1 MVVSFE
7 GCTRIGLAVAIGIA
21 TLSNVTVYAQEKRA
35 IKIGLMLPYKGV
47 YALPTESIDR
57 GFQLALE
64 EFGNKANGH
73 PVEIVRADDELTPN
87 VGVQKFNKFV
97 QSDKVDL
104 VAGVVGSNVGI
115 AISELA
121 DKNKMPMVFVNA
133 FADEITGKFCSPYIA
148 RTSFSAN
155 AFEYASGKYWAS
167 KGIKTAVTMGPDYSA
182 GRAFIGGFRRGF
194 EDNGGKVIEELW
206 TPFQKTK
213 DYSAALTQAANSGAQ
228 IIYAFYAGAEAIQ
241 VVKQHADFGLR
252 SKIPLI
258 GDHWVYDEALWP
270 ALGDLALNAQHVAT
284 HYPGIQSEANEK
296 FVKAYAAR
304 YKQTPDVSAELGY
317 DNGKAIML
325 TLESLGGQMPEDRT
339 KFISTMRDLTFD
351 APRGK
356 IKFNAQN
363 SALLEKV
370 YVIEIVKGPD
380 GTLQRK
386 SLDEFPGAGD
396 LPGCT
401 KSF

>member
-1 MVVSFE
+1 MAFSFQKCACLAIGVVA
-7 GCTRIGLAVAIGIA
+7 AVAAQGG
-21 TLSNVTVYAQEKRA
+21 VTADAQDKA
-35 IKIGLMLPYKGV
+35 PIKIGLMLPYKGV
-47 YALPTESIDR
+47 YAPLADNIDR
-57 GFQLALE
+57 GFQIALAE
-64 EFGNKANGH
+64 YGNKVGGRAI
-73 PVEIVRADDELTPN
+73 EIIRADDELTPS

-104 VAGVVGSNVGI
+104 IAGIIGSNVGI

-121 DKNKMPMVFVNA
+121 DKAKVPTVLANT
-133 FADEITGKFCSPYIA
+133 FADEITGKFCSPYVA

-155 AFEYASGKYWAS
+155 GFEYNSGKYWAS
-167 KGIKTAVTMGPDYSA
+167 KGVKTAVTMGPDYSA
-182 GRAFIGGFRRGF
+182 GRAFIGGFKRGF
-194 EDNGGKVIEELW
+194 EDNGGKVIEEIW

-213 DYSAALTQAANSGAQ
+213 DWGAALTQAGNSGAE
-228 IIYAFYAGAEAIQ
+228 IIYAFYAGAEAVQ

-252 SKIPLI
+252 EKIPLI

-270 ALGDLALNAQHVAT
+270 ALGDLVLGAKHLTT
-284 HYPGIQSEANEK
+284 HFPGLQTEANLK
-296 FVKAYAAR
+296 FVKAYQDK
-304 YKQTPDVSAELGY
+304 YHQDPDVSAELGY

-325 TLESLGGQMPEDRT
+325 TFAKLGGEMPEDRA
-339 KFISTMRDLTFD
+339 KFISTMRELTFD

-356 IKFNAQN
+356 IRFNPQN

-370 YVIEIVKGPD
+370 YIVEIAKGPD
-380 GTLQRK
+380 GKPQRK
-386 SLDEFPGAGD
+386 FIDEFPGAPD

>member
-1 MVVSFE
+1 MAISFN
-7 GCTRIGLAVAIGIA
+7 GYTRIGFALAISLAASAIPPVSA
-21 TLSNVTVYAQEKRA
+21 AEKSTNQDWFHA
-35 IKIGLMLPYKGV
+35 SLQGV
-47 YALPTESIDR
+47 YAPLAVNIDQ
-57 GFQLALE
+57 GFQIALE
-64 EFGNKANGH
+64 EYGGKISGRSI
-73 PVEIVRADDELTPN
+73 EIIRADDELTPS

-104 VAGVVGSNVGI
+104 VAGVIGSNVGI

-121 DKNKMPMVFVNA
+121 DKNKMPMVFANA

-155 AFEYASGKYWAS
+155 GFEYASGKYWAS
-167 KGIKTAVTMGPDYSA
+167 KGMKTAVTMGPDYSA
-182 GRAFIGGFRRGF
+182 GRAFIGGFKRGF
-194 EDNGGKVIEELW
+194 EDNGGKVIEEIW

-284 HYPGIQSEANEK
+284 HYPGIQTEANQK
-296 FVKAYAAR
+296 FVKAYNAK
-304 YKQTPDVSAELGY
+304 YKQDPDVSAELGY
-317 DNGKAIML
+317 DNGKGDHADIGE
-325 TLESLGGQMPEDRT
+325 TWRRNARRSLQVH
-339 KFISTMRDLTFD
+339 FHD
-351 APRGK
+351 AR
-356 IKFNAQN
+356 
-363 SALLEKV
+363 
-370 YVIEIVKGPD
+370 PD
-380 GTLQRK
+380 VRCTAWKNQVQCTEQRV
-386 SLDEFPGAGD
+386 A
-396 LPGCT
+396 
-401 KSF
+401 

>member
-1 MVVSFE
+1 MEISFRKY
-7 GCTRIGLAVAIGIA
+7 TRIGFAAVIGLAASAGLPA
-21 TLSNVTVYAQEKRA
+21 RAQEKGP

-47 YALPTESIDR
+47 YAPLAENIDR
-57 GFQLALE
+57 GFQIALE
-64 EFGNKANGH
+64 EYGNKTSGR
-73 PVEIVRADDELTPN
+73 PIEIIRADDELTPN

-104 VAGVVGSNVGI
+104 VAGVIGSNVAI

-121 DKNKMPMVFVNA
+121 DKNKMPTVFANA

-155 AFEYASGKYWAS
+155 DFEYASGKYWAS
-167 KGIKTAVTMGPDYSA
+167 KGIKTAITMGPDYSA

-194 EDNGGKVIEELW
+194 EDNGGKVIEEIW

-213 DYSAALTQAANSGAQ
+213 DYSAALTQAANSGAE

-270 ALGDLALNAQHVAT
+270 ALGDLALNARHVAT
-284 HYPGIQSEANEK
+284 HYPGIPTEANQK
-296 FVKAYAAR
+296 FVRAYNAK
-304 YKQTPDVSAELGY
+304 YQQDPDVSAELGY

-325 TLESLGGQMPEDRT
+325 TLEKLGGVMPEDRAQ
-339 KFISTMRDLTFD
+339 FIAAMRSLSFD

-356 IKFNAQN
+356 ISFTAQN

-370 YVIEIVKGPD
+370 YVIEIVKGAD
-380 GTLQRK
+380 GKMQRK
-386 SLDEFPGAGD
+386 SLDQFPGAGD

>member
-1 MVVSFE
+1 MTISFKRYALV
-7 GCTRIGLAVAIGIA
+7 GLSGAIGLATSAGIP
-21 TLSNVTVYAQEKRA
+21 SYAQEKGA
-35 IKIGLMLPYKGV
+35 IRIGLMLPYKGV
-47 YALPTESIDR
+47 YAVPAESIDR
-57 GFQLALE
+57 GFQIALE
-64 EFGNKANGH
+64 EYGSKSNGR
-73 PVEIVRADDELTPN
+73 PIKIIRADDELTPS

-155 AFEYASGKYWAS
+155 GFEYASGKYWAS

-182 GRAFIGGFRRGF
+182 GRAFIGGFKRGF
-194 EDNGGKVIEELW
+194 EDNGGKVIEEIW

-241 VVKQHADFGLR
+241 IVKQHADFGLR
-252 SKIPLI
+252 TKIPLI

-284 HYPGIQSEANEK
+284 HYPSIETEVNQK
-296 FVKAYAAR
+296 FVKAYNAK
-304 YKQTPDVSAELGY
+304 YKQDPDVSAALGY

-325 TLESLGGQMPEDRT
+325 TLERLGGEMPEDRA

-351 APRGK
+351 SPRGK

-363 SALLEKV
+363 SALLENV
-370 YVIEIVKGPD
+370 YVVEIVKGPD
-380 GTLQRK
+380 GKMQRK
-386 SLDEFPGAGD
+386 PLDQFPGAGD

-401 KSF
+401 KTF

>member
-1 MVVSFE
+1 MTISFK
-7 GCTRIGLAVAIGIA
+7 GYALIGFAGAIGLAASAAVP
-21 TLSNVTVYAQEKRA
+21 THAQEKGA

-47 YALPTESIDR
+47 YAVPAESIDR
-57 GFQLALE
+57 GFQIALE
-64 EFGNKANGH
+64 EFGNKSNGR
-73 PVEIVRADDELTPN
+73 PIEIVRADDELTPS

-104 VAGVVGSNVGI
+104 VAGVVGSNVAI

-121 DKNKMPMVFVNA
+121 DKNKMPTVFVNA

-155 AFEYASGKYWAS
+155 GFEYASGKYWAG
-167 KGIKTAVTMGPDYSA
+167 KGVKTAVTMGPDYSA
-182 GRAFIGGFRRGF
+182 GRAFIGGFKRGF
-194 EDNGGKVIEELW
+194 EDNGGKVIEEIW

-252 SKIPLI
+252 TKIPFI

-284 HYPGIQSEANEK
+284 HYPSIETEVNQK
-296 FVKAYAAR
+296 FVKAYNAK
-304 YKQTPDVSAELGY
+304 YKQDPDVSAALGY

-325 TLESLGGQMPEDRT
+325 TLQKLDGQMPEDRA
-339 KFISTMRDLTFD
+339 KFIATMRDLTFD
-351 APRGK
+351 SPRGK

-370 YVIEIVKGPD
+370 YVVEVVKGPD
-380 GTLQRK
+380 GKMQRK
-386 SLDEFPGAGD
+386 PLDQFPGAGD

>member
-1 MVVSFE
+1 MAMSFK
-7 GCTRIGLAVAIGIA
+7 GYALIGLTGAIGLAASAGVP
-21 TLSNVTVYAQEKRA
+21 TYAQEKGA

-47 YALPTESIDR
+47 YAVPAESIDR
-57 GFQLALE
+57 GFQIALE
-64 EFGNKANGH
+64 EYGGKINGRRI
-73 PVEIVRADDELTPN
+73 EIIRADDELTPG
-87 VGVQKFNKFV
+87 VGVQRFNKFV

-115 AISELA
+115 AVSELA

-155 AFEYASGKYWAS
+155 GFEYASGRYWAS

-182 GRAFIGGFRRGF
+182 GRAFIGGFKRGF
-194 EDNGGKVIEELW
+194 EDNGGKVIEEIW

-252 SKIPLI
+252 SKIPFI

-284 HYPGIQSEANEK
+284 HYPGIETEVNQK
-296 FVKAYAAR
+296 FVKAYNAK
-304 YKQTPDVSAELGY
+304 YKQDPDVSAALGY
-317 DNGKAIML
+317 DNGKAML
-325 TLESLGGQMPEDRT
+325 TLETLGGEMPEDRA

-351 APRGK
+351 SPRGK

-370 YVIEIVKGPD
+370 YVVEIVKGPD
-380 GTLQRK
+380 GKMQRK
-386 SLDEFPGAGD
+386 PLDQFSGAGD